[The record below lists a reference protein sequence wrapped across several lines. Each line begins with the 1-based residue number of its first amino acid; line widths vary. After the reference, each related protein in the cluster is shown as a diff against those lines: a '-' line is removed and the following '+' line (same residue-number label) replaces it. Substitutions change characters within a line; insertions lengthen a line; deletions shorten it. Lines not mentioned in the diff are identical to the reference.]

1 MLIRV
6 PSRSIRTQDES
17 FFKELLIDIIIKFTI
32 RTIFVLSCD
41 GSSTPVNELRG
52 RKDDEPESRDD
63 EEEERLRSCTR
74 KKRSFLASFDLKIPG
89 SIPRSYRTFE
99 LDSGS

>member
-17 FFKELLIDIIIKFTI
+17 FFNELLIDIIIILYVKFTI

-52 RKDDEPESRDD
+52 RKDDEAESRDED
-63 EEEERLRSCTR
+63 EEEEEERLRSCTR
-74 KKRSFLASFDLKIPG
+74 KI
-89 SIPRSYRTFE
+89 
-99 LDSGS
+99 

>member
-1 MLIRV
+1 MHVLIKV

-17 FFKELLIDIIIKFTI
+17 FFNELLIDIIIKFTI

-52 RKDDEPESRDD
+52 RRTTKQRAEMM
-63 EEEERLRSCTR
+63 
-74 KKRSFLASFDLKIPG
+74 KKKG
-89 SIPRSYRTFE
+89 
-99 LDSGS
+99 